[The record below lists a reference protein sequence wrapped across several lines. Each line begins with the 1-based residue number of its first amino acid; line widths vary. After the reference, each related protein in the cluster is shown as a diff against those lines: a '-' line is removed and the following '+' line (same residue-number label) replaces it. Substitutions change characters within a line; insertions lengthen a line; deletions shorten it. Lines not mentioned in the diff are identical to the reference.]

1 MRGAGGPPTEL
12 ARPHQPEARVGR
24 TKGGPGGGDCGGGTE
39 WRGTRGRVG
48 GVEEKRRDRAR
59 AAMALRNSK
68 AGKFATGS
76 SLVAVQ
82 AAMAT
87 GARALGIWRGMLV
100 AAAAV
105 AARPPLIELDGETL
119 LHIVSGGG
127 FGRPIKK
134 KKK

>member
-1 MRGAGGPPTEL
+1 
-12 ARPHQPEARVGR
+12 
-24 TKGGPGGGDCGGGTE
+24 
-39 WRGTRGRVG
+39 
-48 GVEEKRRDRAR
+48 
-59 AAMALRNSK
+59 MALRNSK

-76 SLVAVQ
+76 SLVVVQ

-105 AARPPLIELDGETL
+105 AARTPLIELDGEIL

-127 FGRPIKK
+127 FGSRTLSSVACTCIHLHDQAEVTGVECSGGRGVPDPPSPDPLRP
-134 KKK
+134 